1 MDSNAP
7 FDYLISTRR
16 IRTKTNEFDAEPG
29 VISYLKVPAAAPV
42 PTPDH
47 RLSNQQA
54 RQQWLDEVRHLADGD
69 CNPNSVSPAGDV
81 LVFIH
86 GYNNDLDIV
95 MRRQRQLSQDLRA
108 EGWRGV
114 VIGFDWP
121 SDDSTLNYLEDRLDA
136 SKTAIELVRGIKVLQ
151 QGQQQGC
158 ITNVHLLGHSTGAY
172 VIMEALAQ
180 AEKDGELFRSSW
192 RIGQVAL
199 IGADV
204 AAESLRVD
212 SQWAQPMFQRI
223 MRLTNYS
230 NPFDRVLAV
239 SNAKRLGTAARV
251 GRVGLP
257 KDAHPKAVNVD
268 CGDYFQTIDPSTAVR
283 LGTFNHSWHIGNR
296 VFARDLAMTLEGA
309 ISRHA
314 IPTRQQTPQGLQ
326 LRDAPRP
333 QFQQLWELT

>member
-1 MDSNAP
+1 MDSNAT

-29 VISYLKVPAAAPV
+29 AISYLKVPAAAQV

-47 RLSNQQA
+47 RLTTQQA
-54 RQQWLDEVRHLADGD
+54 RQQWVDEVRRLADAD

-95 MRRQRQLSQDLRA
+95 MRRQRQLAQDLRA

-136 SKTAIELVRGIKVLQ
+136 SKTAVELVRGIKVLQ

-257 KDAHPKAVNVD
+257 KDAHPKAVNVN
-268 CGDYFQTIDPSTAVR
+268 CGDYFQMIDPNKAVR
-283 LGTFNHSWHIGNR
+283 LGSFSHGWHIGDP
-296 VFARDLAMTLEGA
+296 VFTRDLAMTLEGA
-309 ISRHA
+309 ISREA
-314 IPTRQQTPQGLQ
+314 LPTRTQTPLGLTLQ
-326 LRDAPRP
+326 DAPRP
-333 QFQQLWELT
+333 KFQHLWD

>member
-1 MDSNAP
+1 MDCALT

-16 IRTKTNEFDAEPG
+16 IRNKTNQFDAEPG
-29 VISYLKVPAAAPV
+29 AISYLKVPCDAPV
-42 PTPDH
+42 PAPEH
-47 RLSNQQA
+47 RLTTQQA
-54 RQQWLDEVRHLADGD
+54 RQQWLDEVRTLADGD

-95 MRRQRQLSQDLRA
+95 MRRQRQLAHDLRA

-158 ITNVHLLGHSTGAY
+158 ATNVHLLGHSTGAY

-180 AEKDGELFRSSW
+180 AEKDGELFRSAW

-204 AAESLRVD
+204 AAESLRAD
-212 SQWAQPMFQRI
+212 SQWAQPLFNRI

-257 KDAHPKAVNVD
+257 KSSHPKAVNVD
-268 CGDYFQTIDPSTAVR
+268 CGEYFQTIDPSTAVR

-309 ISRHA
+309 ISRQA
-314 IPTRQQTPQGLQ
+314 IPTRRQTAQGLQ
-326 LRDAPRP
+326 LQDAPRP
-333 QFQQLWELT
+333 QFQQLWELS